1 MPGKELGTLQFT
13 CSLEE
18 VDLDDITKNQT
29 NTIKACLSKEPGPGN
44 CPALERSTL
53 DEGKCLQAIYE
64 DLSAYRAELRNLND
78 QKLLAAI
85 DNMME
90 GGSRSRGQ
98 PEEGRAPTLP
108 MAEQVRL
115 CILLQ
120 TFRTRA
126 LSITRLMGF
135 LCSPGS
141 SL

>member
-1 MPGKELGTLQFT
+1 QELGTLQFT

-29 NTIKACLSKEPGPGN
+29 NTIKACKLQLSQKNSFFSPVACVKHFP
-44 CPALERSTL
+44 L
-53 DEGKCLQAIYE
+53 DFLQGKCLQAIYE

-90 GGSRSRGQ
+90 
-98 PEEGRAPTLP
+98 
-108 MAEQVRL
+108 V
-115 CILLQ
+115 
-120 TFRTRA
+120 
-126 LSITRLMGF
+126 
-135 LCSPGS
+135 